1 MNIGYQLEKVRPCKI
16 RFYLE
21 GVIKR
26 PMAIPSFSIEKAG
39 DIAIVI
45 PSPTAEKMEE
55 DLMLSAT
62 DLVLDPLDKM
72 RPSGLIFDLSEVDY
86 VGSLFLGF
94 LLRCHKRVKK
104 HGCEVVIAGAS
115 PNARE
120 LLHLTGLD
128 TLWPIYNDRKE
139 AIAALNSD

>member
-1 MNIGYQLEKVRPCKI
+1 
-16 RFYLE
+16 
-21 GVIKR
+21 
-26 PMAIPSFSIEKAG
+26 MAIPMFSIEKAG
-39 DIAIVI
+39 DIAIII
-45 PSPTAEKMEE
+45 PSPTAEKMAE
-55 DLMLSAT
+55 DLMLTAT

-72 RPSGLIFDLSEVDY
+72 KPSGLVFDLSEVDY

-139 AIAALNSD
+139 AIASLNSD

>member
-1 MNIGYQLEKVRPCKI
+1 
-16 RFYLE
+16 
-21 GVIKR
+21 
-26 PMAIPSFSIEKAG
+26 MANPTFSIEKTG

-45 PSPTAEKMEE
+45 PSPTAEKMAEE
-55 DLMLSAT
+55 LMLTAT
-62 DLVLDPLDKM
+62 ELILDPLDK
-72 RPSGLIFDLSEVDY
+72 IDLSEVDY
-86 VGSLFLGF
+86 VGSLFLGL

-115 PNARE
+115 QNARE

-139 AIAALNSD
+139 AISALNSD

>member
-1 MNIGYQLEKVRPCKI
+1 
-16 RFYLE
+16 
-21 GVIKR
+21 
-26 PMAIPSFSIEKAG
+26 MAIPSFSIEKAG

-45 PSPTAEKMEE
+45 PSPTAEKMAE

-62 DLVLDPLDKM
+62 ELVLDPLDKM
-72 RPSGLIFDLSEVDY
+72 KPSGLIFDLSEVDY

-104 HGCEVVIAGAS
+104 HGCEVAIAGAS

>member
-1 MNIGYQLEKVRPCKI
+1 
-16 RFYLE
+16 
-21 GVIKR
+21 
-26 PMAIPSFSIEKAG
+26 MANPTFSIEKTG

-45 PSPTAEKMEE
+45 PSPTAEKMAE
-55 DLMLSAT
+55 LI
-62 DLVLDPLDKM
+62 LDPLDKIK
-72 RPSGLIFDLSEVDY
+72 PNGLIFDLSEVDY
-86 VGSLFLGF
+86 VGSLFLGL

-115 PNARE
+115 QNARE

-139 AIAALNSD
+139 AISALNSD

>member
-1 MNIGYQLEKVRPCKI
+1 MII
-16 RFYLE
+16 FYPW
-21 GVIKR
+21 GKFS
-26 PMAIPSFSIEKAG
+26 PMANPTFSIEKTG

-45 PSPTAEKMEE
+45 PSPTAEKMAEE
-55 DLMLSAT
+55 LMLTAT
-62 DLVLDPLDKM
+62 ELILDPLDKIK
-72 RPSGLIFDLSEVDY
+72 PNGLIFDLSEVDY
-86 VGSLFLGF
+86 VGSLFVGL

-115 PNARE
+115 QNARE

-139 AIAALNSD
+139 AISALNSD